1 VSKYPQHLWDEA
13 RESIEGG
20 EFVNAAAKRLG
31 INRSTLRRRIKLE
44 QWRVPDEDERAELQA
59 EREAEDHGVSS
70 TGMVIKPGSEI
81 DRLIDLHRREWTD
94 VEDIRKQA
102 VVAFKDDKFR
112 PADAGDKWSAK
123 DRLQYAAKL
132 FSMYNTASNAL
143 MVSQEAQRRAHGF
156 DYREQMKKAKAEG
169 ADQANQAALMDRLM
183 ASLET
188 ITNGKIIDGEWYENT
203 HDGAGAG
210 ADQAPVPEGPPAV
223 SDLGKDWPVEHDG
236 GQDPRA

>member
-20 EFVNAAAKRLG
+20 EYVNSAAKRLG

-44 QWRVPDEDERAELQA
+44 QWRVRDEDERAELQA

-70 TGMVIKPGSEI
+70 PGMVIKPGSEI

-94 VEDIRKQA
+94 IEDIRKQA

-112 PADAGDKWSAK
+112 PADASEKWSAK

-143 MVSQEAQRRAHGF
+143 MVSQEGQRRSYGF
-156 DYREQMKKAKAEG
+156 DYREQMKQAKADG
-169 ADQANQAALMDRLM
+169 ADKANQAALMDRLM

-188 ITNGKIIDGEWYENT
+188 ITNGKIIDGEWYEHT
-203 HDGAGAG
+203 HDGAG
-210 ADQAPVPEGPPAV
+210 ADQAPVPEGAAPV
-223 SDLGKDWPVEHDG
+223 SDLGEDWPVVNDG
-236 GQDPRA
+236 CQDPRA